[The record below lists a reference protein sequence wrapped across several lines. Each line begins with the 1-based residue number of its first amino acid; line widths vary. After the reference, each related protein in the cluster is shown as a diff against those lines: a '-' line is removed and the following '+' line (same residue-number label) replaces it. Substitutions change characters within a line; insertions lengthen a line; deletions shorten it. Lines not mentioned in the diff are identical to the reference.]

1 MLMLDLWL
9 QAETPGVTH
18 FGAYHRPPDGHFI
31 RFQGLYLLAPYK
43 RIMYILGPEIQQGL
57 DKIGSLQ
64 QIFGASLH
72 ISSTRFHHHFL
83 KSHFRYLQQIFG
95 LPMTV
100 SRYVIINN
108 DLQNQLPHL
117 LFDLHHN
124 FLHKYLLTASLSI
137 TFLSLLLETISSWAW
152 FHFHHNFLNKYLL
165 CKKSVFTS
173 PLLEAFCLV
182 KKSKKGSFWDFSKK
196 KSTQGETTSTTAS
209 PLPPVLLHKE
219 EEYEYYKVIKSAF
232 KLEHFKK
239 GKLQWKKTKF
249 KIHGNPFE

>member
-1 MLMLDLWL
+1 MPLHWWHLFCRS
-9 QAETPGVTH
+9 T
-18 FGAYHRPPDGHFI
+18 YI

-95 LPMTV
+95 LPMLTV

-108 DLQNQLPHL
+108 DLQNQSPHL

-124 FLHKYLLTASLSI
+124 FLHKYLLTASLPSHFYHLCLKRLVLGPHFISI
-137 TFLSLLLETISSWAW
+137 TISWTNNCCAKKCFHVSTSWSLLPCENPKRAHFGISAKKINPRWNNE
-152 FHFHHNFLNKYLL
+152 HN
-165 CKKSVFTS
+165 CQ
-173 PLLEAFCLV
+173 PLAPRSSSQRGGVRIL
-182 KKSKKGSFWDFSKK
+182 
-196 KSTQGETTSTTAS
+196 
-209 PLPPVLLHKE
+209 
-219 EEYEYYKVIKSAF
+219 
-232 KLEHFKK
+232 
-239 GKLQWKKTKF
+239 
-249 KIHGNPFE
+249 

>member
-1 MLMLDLWL
+1 MPLHWWHLFCRS
-9 QAETPGVTH
+9 T
-18 FGAYHRPPDGHFI
+18 YI

-83 KSHFRYLQQIFG
+83 QYHFRYLQQIFG
-95 LPMTV
+95 LPMLTV

-124 FLHKYLLTASLSI
+124 FLHRYLLTASLPSHFYHLCLKRLVPVPDFISI
-137 TFLSLLLETISSWAW
+137 TIS
-152 FHFHHNFLNKYLL
+152 
-165 CKKSVFTS
+165 
-173 PLLEAFCLV
+173 
-182 KKSKKGSFWDFSKK
+182 
-196 KSTQGETTSTTAS
+196 
-209 PLPPVLLHKE
+209 
-219 EEYEYYKVIKSAF
+219 
-232 KLEHFKK
+232 
-239 GKLQWKKTKF
+239 
-249 KIHGNPFE
+249 